1 MKHKLSTSTALILVT
16 LSINAHAAVD
26 FWAKKGVKYDSIIVK
41 LKPESKGN
49 DKIRAV
55 MQNHQLVVGSGVI
68 PVTPLFDT
76 EKKRKENPILAEQ
89 WNKKYGFNRYF
100 QITLTEQNTKDVDN
114 INQLLKKI
122 SQEDYIDV
130 TWPDTPMVTVGE
142 NGKDSKKRSAPTI
155 AQRNTSE
162 IPDFTAQQYYLRS
175 PTDKKHGYKLG
186 GINYDYAK
194 YQHGG
199 KGEGITVVSMEGGR
213 WSNQHIDLPDYE
225 FTYGDPLP
233 EIDSHDTMS
242 VGIMAGK
249 DNGFGITGIANQANF
264 AYLKGASWLY
274 EIADR
279 LKPGDVVQ
287 VGMQSSNGPIAGCE
301 KNCYYPVDYT
311 QAWFDDIK
319 LLTDRGVHVI
329 SAAGNGNINLD
340 HPDFKGKF
348 DRAVRDSGSI
358 WVGAVSAKTGTR
370 AYFSS
375 YGSGVTSASWG
386 DWDVVTTT
394 SHSTG
399 ANLLDKP
406 GAWYTYDYSGTSSAN
421 PIVAGVVA
429 SISGIAKANGIILSP
444 KEMRQL
450 LSETGTKLEN
460 GDSNLIGTQPDLER
474 AIKKLLA
481 DNDPN
486 IPVPVKNELENPGA
500 EEGNPNN
507 WVIGKGQFRV
517 VSNQDGIKPA
527 SGSYFFTAR
536 LNNAQAGDDQ
546 GWDFMSQ
553 SMTLDKSIVVHG
565 TAKAELTFKS
575 TGWGDGD
582 WGVVE
587 LRAFDTHGNQV
598 GTSKKQT
605 SNEAKKWKKYELSLA
620 IPANATQLKLFVDAI
635 RKSGDTSDVHFDDFI
650 LTINK

>member
-1 MKHKLSTSTALILVT
+1 MLAT
-16 LSINAHAAVD
+16 LSINTYAGVD
-26 FWAKKGVKYDSIIVK
+26 FWAQKGVKYDSIIVK
-41 LKPESKGN
+41 LKPENKEN
-49 DKIRAV
+49 NKVRTV
-55 MQNHQLVVGSGVI
+55 MQNHQLVVGSMVI

-76 EKKRKENPILAEQ
+76 EKKLRENRALAEL
-89 WNKKYGFNRYF
+89 WNEKYGFNRYF
-100 QITLTEQNTKDVDN
+100 HIALTEHNATDVDS

-122 SQEDYIDV
+122 SQENYVDI
-130 TWPDTPMVTVGE
+130 TWPDTPAVTIGI
-142 NGKDSKKRSAPTI
+142 NGQDSQKRPVFTI
-155 AQRNTSE
+155 APRNTSE
-162 IPDFTAQQYYLRS
+162 VPDFTPQQYYLRS
-175 PTDKKHGYKLG
+175 PADKKNGYKLG
-186 GINYDYAK
+186 GVNYDYAK
-194 YQHGG
+194 HIHGG

-225 FTYGDPLP
+225 FTHGDPLP
-233 EIDSHDTMS
+233 EIASHDTMS

-249 DNGFGITGIANQANF
+249 DNNFGVTGIANQAKF

-301 KNCYYPVDYT
+301 NNCYYPVDYT

-329 SAAGNGNINLD
+329 SAAGNGNVNLD

-348 DRAVRDSGSI
+348 NRTVRDSGSI

-394 SHSTG
+394 SRSTG

-429 SISGIAKANGIILSP
+429 SISGIAKANGITLSP
-444 KEMRQL
+444 KAMRQL
-450 LSETGTKLEN
+450 ISETGTKLEG
-460 GDSNLIGTQPDLER
+460 GDSDLIGTQPDLER

-481 DNDPN
+481 DNDPDT
-486 IPVPVKNELENPGA
+486 PVPAKNELKNPGA
-500 EEGNPNN
+500 EAGNLNN
-507 WVIGKGQFRV
+507 WIIGKGQFRV
-517 VSNQDGIKPA
+517 VSSQDGIKPA
-527 SGSYFFTAR
+527 SGNYFFTAR
-536 LNNAQAGDDQ
+536 LNNTQAGDDE

-553 SMTLDKSIVVHG
+553 SMTLDKNIVAQG
-565 TAKAELTFKS
+565 TANAELTFKS
-575 TGWGDGD
+575 AGWGDGD

-587 LRAFDTHGNQV
+587 LRALDANGNQV
-598 GTSKKQT
+598 GTSKIQT
-605 SNEAKKWKKYELSLA
+605 SNDAKKWKNYELSLT

-635 RKSGDTSDVHFDDFI
+635 RKSGNTSDVHFDDFI